1 MAVACIFMPLYSV
14 IAITEQVKQKKK
26 IYISRKVYL
35 KVTVHLKVYLKEKK
49 KKKQIF
55 FFIFSAYLKRRERC
69 ENQVI

>member
-55 FFIFSAYLKRRERC
+55 FFYILSLFEKKRK
-69 ENQVI
+69 V

>member
-49 KKKQIF
+49 KKSKF
-55 FFIFSAYLKRRERC
+55 FFFYILSLFEKKRK
-69 ENQVI
+69 V

>member
-26 IYISRKVYL
+26 DIYFKKSIFKSNSTFKSIL
-35 KVTVHLKVYLKEKK
+35 KRKK

>member
-49 KKKQIF
+49 KKSKFF

>member
-49 KKKQIF
+49 KKKANF
-55 FFIFSAYLKRRERC
+55 FFYILSLFEKKRK
-69 ENQVI
+69 V